1 MSDEKGGKEKEEA
14 KKKGQGSKRYFEMEQ
29 RNLES
34 PPGVS
39 AGKAAVSRTQR
50 NIRSRGARVQT
61 RRITAKSLSR
71 KREKKEGQ
79 CVLLLVT
86 NMV

>member
-1 MSDEKGGKEKEEA
+1 MSGEKGGKEKEEA

-39 AGKAAVSRTQR
+39 AGKVAVLRTQR
-50 NIRSRGARVQT
+50 NI
-61 RRITAKSLSR
+61 
-71 KREKKEGQ
+71 
-79 CVLLLVT
+79 
-86 NMV
+86 